1 MEKENIL
8 EVCAA
13 SLASVKE
20 AAAGGASRIELCSA
34 LGEGGVTPS
43 AGFISM
49 AGKVAADAGM
59 RMHVLIRPRGGD
71 FVYDADE
78 IGCMVADIRMARQCG
93 ADGVVIGALRPDGN
107 IDIDTC
113 GRLMDEAV
121 DMSVTFHRAFDMCR
135 EPHEALEAVI
145 RLGCHRILTSGC
157 APSAEKGV
165 GTLAALNRLANG
177 RIIIL
182 PGAGVNSDNAASIL
196 EHSGC
201 CEIHASARRR
211 RDSAMDFRHPGVS
224 MGEAGADEFSRM
236 ETSRDVVAAIVKA
249 INRSNCRI

>member
-71 FVYDADE
+71 FVYDADGMH
-78 IGCMVADIRMARQCG
+78 GCRHTHGQ
-93 ADGVVIGALRPDGN
+93 
-107 IDIDTC
+107 
-113 GRLMDEAV
+113 AV
-121 DMSVTFHRAFDMCR
+121 RC
-135 EPHEALEAVI
+135 
-145 RLGCHRILTSGC
+145 
-157 APSAEKGV
+157 
-165 GTLAALNRLANG
+165 
-177 RIIIL
+177 
-182 PGAGVNSDNAASIL
+182 
-196 EHSGC
+196 
-201 CEIHASARRR
+201 RRR
-211 RDSAMDFRHPGVS
+211 GYRGIAS
-224 MGEAGADEFSRM
+224 
-236 ETSRDVVAAIVKA
+236 
-249 INRSNCRI
+249 